1 MAMMVAPAVKPPPK
15 LSPRRMALPAVAV
28 GAVARFNVVVKY
40 WSSGPKAIDSQSV
53 TLMPM
58 IGLMSQVRIFDER
71 E

>member
-1 MAMMVAPAVKPPPK
+1 
-15 LSPRRMALPAVAV
+15 MALPAVAV
-28 GAVARFNVVVKY
+28 GPVARFNVVVKY

-58 IGLMSQVRIFDER
+58 IGLMSKVRIFDER